1 MKLPEPHLGEKI
13 LSQLKFIFGASNQ
26 VRAHNSIQEHRGSV
40 LRATHA
46 YQAEGS
52 NQIPANAKK
61 NMGAMELV
69 HVSSLFRGIDSHK
82 KAN

>member
-46 YQAEGS
+46 YQAEGY
-52 NQIPANAKK
+52 NKIPAAAKIK
-61 NMGAMELV
+61 YGSHGACPI
-69 HVSSLFRGIDSHK
+69 HVS
-82 KAN
+82 